1 MSISSV
7 GNRSRKRD
15 IEQRVKL
22 NFKASSKFAEYELW
36 WPEQK
41 RWLLKHH
48 WLLDKYSIQAD
59 AKLVFTNRNKV
70 LKGNRILTRSLTKI
84 PAEHADMKNSS
95 ESELQFE
102 PTCSIRISSRI
113 RVKPS
118 QSRATK

>member
-1 MSISSV
+1 MRISKILENFVTEDIDSNCSLDSKLSFMPLCSFR
-7 GNRSRKRD
+7 NRSRKRD

-59 AKLVFTNRNKV
+59 AKLLFTNRNKV
-70 LKGNRILTRSLTKI
+70 LKGNRILTRSLTKTPTERI
-84 PAEHADMKNSS
+84 DMRNSS
-95 ESELQFE
+95 
-102 PTCSIRISSRI
+102 
-113 RVKPS
+113 
-118 QSRATK
+118 